1 MSVLVLKSTLV
12 VLTAGLAALLLSRQS
27 ASLRHL
33 VWAAGLIGA
42 MAVPLS
48 SRLLPSMELAVIL
61 PEAPWSAWN
70 AGGVAVGLWVAGAC
84 LGVLVLLVG
93 AAHLGWH
100 AFRARPL
107 EDERWGAIGRE
118 VAGELR
124 MRWPVR
130 LLQTDA
136 VAFIGTWG
144 ILRPSVLVP
153 SGTETWTD
161 DRVRMVLA
169 HELAHARRRDW
180 PLQVLAEAARAIYW
194 FNPLFWLLASRL
206 RAESESAADDAV
218 LALGVDGVD
227 YADTLVGLTRD
238 LGRSPRAWL
247 PVLGMAHRSPLE
259 ARLKAVLNP
268 SLVRLAA
275 TPWAILVV
283 VLLAVGLTLPL
294 AALRT
299 SPAAPGLV
307 PPRQTPPV
315 PQPVPIAGSD
325 VPELRAAA
333 SPKPEPGTPEP
344 GFDRAAAAGPGSDC
358 EATQSVLET
367 PPPGSSE
374 AAVLGQGPWFVNRER
389 TIWIWDQPW
398 VAGERTNVVA
408 VRPEGTRLSVQG
420 RSLEGNPFVLLNA
433 TMTPS
438 GPLFFKTGGF
448 LFPSAGCWEVTA
460 TAGDQ
465 ILTFVTRVGS

>member
-1 MSVLVLKSTLV
+1 MSVLVFKSTLV
-12 VLTAGLAALLLSRQS
+12 VLAAGLAAMLLRRQS

-48 SRLLPSMELAVIL
+48 SWILPALELPVIL
-61 PEAPWSAWN
+61 PEAPWSAWKPGE
-70 AGGVAVGLWVAGAC
+70 AAVGLWLAGAA
-84 LGVLVLLVG
+84 LGVAILLVG

-107 EDERWGAIGRE
+107 TDSRWETSGRA
-118 VAGELR
+118 VARHLGV
-124 MRWPVR
+124 RWPVR

-144 ILRPSVLVP
+144 IVRPSVLLP
-153 SGTETWTD
+153 AGAETWTD
-161 DRVRMVLA
+161 DRIRMVLA

-194 FNPLFWLLASRL
+194 FNPLFWLVASRI
-206 RAESESAADDAV
+206 RAESEHAADDAV
-218 LALGVDGVD
+218 LALGVDGAD
-227 YADTLVGLTRD
+227 YADALVGLTRD
-238 LGRSPRAWL
+238 LGRSPLGWL

-268 SLVRLAA
+268 SLARLAA

-294 AALRT
+294 AALRS
-299 SPAAPGLV
+299 SPPAPGIV
-307 PPRQTPPV
+307 PPRQAPPV
-315 PQPVPIAGSD
+315 PQPIPIA
-325 VPELRAAA
+325 
-333 SPKPEPGTPEP
+333 PEP
-344 GFDRAAAAGPGSDC
+344 GFD
-358 EATQSVLET
+358 ATAVADPESVCAVTESVRET
-367 PPPGSSE
+367 PPPGHPE
-374 AAVLGQGPWFVNRER
+374 AAVLGQGPWFVNADR

-398 VAGERTNVVA
+398 VAGEQTSVVA
-408 VRPEGTRLSVQG
+408 VRPGGTRLAVQG
-420 RSLEGNPFVLLNA
+420 RSLEGNPSVPLNA
-433 TMTPS
+433 AMTPS
-438 GPLFFKTGGF
+438 GLLAFKTGGF
-448 LFPSAGCWEVTA
+448 LFPSPGCWEVTA